1 MKNPSKTTDR
11 NNSRKKADPQSDKSH
26 ALIAAKLRGYY
37 DSIVDEG
44 TPDHFLDLLERL
56 DAAEQESMKK

>member
-11 NNSRKKADPQSDKSH
+11 NNSRKSAGLQSDKSN

>member
-11 NNSRKKADPQSDKSH
+11 NNSKKSASLQSDKSN
-26 ALIAAKLRGYY
+26 ALIAAKLRSYY

-56 DAAEQESMKK
+56 DEAEQESMKK

>member
-1 MKNPSKTTDR
+1 M
-11 NNSRKKADPQSDKSH
+11 
-26 ALIAAKLRGYY
+26 IAAKLRSYY

>member
-11 NNSRKKADPQSDKSH
+11 NNSKKSASLQSDKSN
-26 ALIAAKLRGYY
+26 ALIAAKLRSYY